1 MKIIKNSLSFWV
13 KNFPFKNNKSHKYNR
28 GQLIVVSGENEM
40 VGASMLSAEA
50 ALRTGVG
57 SVKIICSKKNFK
69 IFALKFPSVLKKKI
83 NSLSEFKSFIN
94 KNKNSVYL
102 IGPGA
107 GVSQITM
114 QKTSYLLKN
123 IKYVILDADALTSF
137 KGKTNHLYK
146 LLDENKIITPHIKEF
161 KTIFPEL
168 KKINTHKKLI
178 LSALKKTSATIV
190 LKGNQTLIANKK
202 NIIINNKTSN
212 ELAVIGTG
220 DVLAGLI
227 SSLVGDKK
235 MSPLQAAS
243 AGVWIH
249 SKTAIKLRRG
259 LIAEDLIINLRKTIT
274 NIYGKYSRKRTS

>member
-28 GQLIVVSGENEM
+28 GQLIVVSGENQM

-57 SVKIICSKKNFK
+57 SVKMLCSDKNFK
-69 IFALKFPSVLKKKI
+69 LFALKFPSMLKKKV
-83 NSLSEFKSFIN
+83 NSLNEFKNFIN
-94 KNKNSVYL
+94 KNKNSVFL

-107 GVSQITM
+107 GVSKMTI

-123 IKYVILDADALTSF
+123 VKYVIVDADALTSF
-137 KGKTNHLYK
+137 RRKTNHLHK

-161 KTIFPEL
+161 KTIFPDL
-168 KKINTHKKLI
+168 KKINNRKKLVI
-178 LSALKKTSATIV
+178 SALKKTNATIV
-190 LKGNQTLIANKK
+190 LKGSHTLIGNKK
-202 NIIINNKTSN
+202 KLIINKKTSN

-227 SSLVGDKK
+227 SSLVGDHK
-235 MSPLQAAS
+235 MRPIQAAA

-249 SKTAIKLRRG
+249 SRTAIKLKKG
-259 LIAEDLIINLRKTIT
+259 LIAEDLIKNLKKTIT
-274 NIYGKYSRKRTS
+274 NIYGKYSR

>member
-13 KNFPFKNNKSHKYNR
+13 KNFPFKKNKSHKYSR

-40 VGASMLSAEA
+40 LGASMLSAEA

-57 SVKIICSKKNFK
+57 SVKMLCSKKNFK
-69 IFALKFPSVLKKKI
+69 IFALKFPSMLKKEV
-83 NSLSEFKSFIN
+83 NTLNQFKSFVD

-137 KGKTNHLYK
+137 KGKTSQLYK

-161 KTIFPEL
+161 RTIFPNL
-168 KKINTHKKLI
+168 KKIKDHKKLI
-178 LSALKKTSATIV
+178 LSAIKKTKATIV
-190 LKGNQTLIANKK
+190 LKDNKTLIGNNKK
-202 NIIINNKTSN
+202 IFINDKSST

-227 SSLVGDKK
+227 SSLVGENK
-235 MSPLQAAS
+235 MKPIEAAL

-249 SKTAIKLRRG
+249 SKTAINLGKG
-259 LIAEDLIINLRKTIT
+259 LIAEDLIKNLKKTI
-274 NIYGKYSRKRTS
+274 NYIYGRHPK